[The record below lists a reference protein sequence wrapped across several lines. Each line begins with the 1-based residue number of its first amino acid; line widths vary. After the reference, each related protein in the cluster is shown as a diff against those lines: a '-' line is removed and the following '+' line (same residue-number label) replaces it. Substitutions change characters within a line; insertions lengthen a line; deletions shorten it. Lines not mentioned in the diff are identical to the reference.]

1 MADGA
6 ILKMVYLHIAA
17 ANHPI
22 SMNFGVQMRILNRRM
37 VM

>member
-6 ILKMVYLHIAA
+6 ILKMVCLYIAA

-22 SMNFGVQMRILNRRM
+22 SMKFGVQMRILIQRM